1 MQGVNAMNQRK
12 SAARII
18 FLLSSVYFVSYL
30 TRNSYN
36 VVITQ
41 LVRDTGLGQSALALC
56 VTGSLIAY
64 GAGQLV
70 SGFFGDRFQ
79 PKGLILMG
87 LGVTS
92 VMNIMMAFCRL
103 PFLMMLIW
111 CVNGLAQSFLWPPLV
126 RLMAELFSGELYEKA
141 VVAVTWGGSIGN
153 IALYLAAP
161 ALIALL
167 GVESVFIAAALCAL
181 AVAVLLSKSWVRTK
195 RGENRQTGQEAG
207 KKGRGRSLLKMPLI
221 WAILLTIV
229 LQGVLRD
236 GITTWTPVY
245 VDATY
250 GLGSGFA
257 ILSGTALPLLSIAS
271 IQAASLLHRKW
282 LHNPM
287 VCSAALFGLGGGFG
301 LMLAVFP
308 EAGAA
313 WSVGLCALLT
323 GCMHGVNLILI
334 GVLPAHFQRFGRVSL
349 LSGILNAFTYIG
361 SAVSAYG
368 FAAVADWAGWRTVI
382 AAWPVI
388 ALAGAGVCLCCAR
401 PWRRFDKR
409 ESPSH

>member
-1 MQGVNAMNQRK
+1 MNQRK

-18 FLLSSVYFVSYL
+18 LLLSSVYFVSYL

-36 VVITQ
+36 VVIAQ
-41 LVRDTGLGQSALALC
+41 LVRDTGLGQSTLALC
-56 VTGSLIAY
+56 VTGSLVAY
-64 GAGQLV
+64 GAGQIV

-79 PKGLILMG
+79 PKALILMG
-87 LGVTS
+87 LGVTMG
-92 VMNIMMAFCRL
+92 MNLLMAFCRL
-103 PFLMMLIW
+103 PFLMLLVW

-181 AVAVLLSKSWVRTK
+181 GVAVLLSKSCPLVRSK
-195 RGENRQTGQEAG
+195 PRESRPAEREAG
-207 KKGRGRSLLKMPLI
+207 ERPKGPSLLKMPLI

-229 LQGVLRD
+229 LQGALRD
-236 GITTWTPVY
+236 GVTTWTPVY

-257 ILSGTALPLLSIAS
+257 ILSGAALPLLSIAS

-287 VCSAALFGLGGGFG
+287 VCSAALFGLGGAFG
-301 LMLAVFP
+301 LLLAVFP
-308 EAGAA
+308 AGGVG

-349 LSGILNAFTYIG
+349 FSGILNAFTYIG
-361 SAVSAYG
+361 SALSAYG

-382 AAWPVI
+382 AAWPFI
-388 ALAGAGVCLCCAR
+388 ALIGAGVCLCCAK
-401 PWRRFDKR
+401 PWRRFDR
-409 ESPSH
+409 E